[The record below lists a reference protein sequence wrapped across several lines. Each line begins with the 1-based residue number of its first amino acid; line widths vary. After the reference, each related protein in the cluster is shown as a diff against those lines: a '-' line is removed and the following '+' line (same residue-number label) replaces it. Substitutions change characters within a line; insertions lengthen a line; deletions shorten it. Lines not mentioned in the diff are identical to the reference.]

1 MKWIY
6 THQHCWNYVFIDQH
20 SGQFRTKNNPKIFL
34 GLAINLFIPKI
45 WKLILLTRDT
55 KTFVAYSWEFGVLS
69 KDQFLV
75 DDFLTSL
82 CISIWHLNK
91 IVTRIYFLVTQE
103 SKGLIFNSSWGL
115 RIFSFFP
122 MLVTRQKNIFLY
134 FHTELKTYH
143 LF

>member
-1 MKWIY
+1 MV
-6 THQHCWNYVFIDQH
+6 QQ
-20 SGQFRTKNNPKIFL
+20 
-34 GLAINLFIPKI
+34 INLFIPKI

-55 KTFVAYSWEFGVLS
+55 QTFVAYSWEFGVLS

-75 DDFLTSL
+75 DDFLTSPY
-82 CISIWHLNK
+82 ISIWHLNK

-115 RIFSFFP
+115 RIFSFCP
-122 MLVTRQKNIFLY
+122 MLETRQKNIFIH